1 MISLVSRRLVA
12 SFLSFSIVLCVS
24 AQSENLVNNPSFEE
38 FEKCPQDYTPQDGSH
53 KLIPGWGYPTIAT
66 PDYFNR
72 CSPGRADGVSVPKN
86 FAGESEPRTGDGYVG
101 AILSGTD
108 DGYREYIQG
117 SLSKPLEKGKQYCI
131 TYYYKLAS
139 FSKFSVD
146 QLSFYFSDIEIKS
159 KVNVNLPYKPQ
170 INNNQGLFLDNIEEW
185 EEICTVYTAEG
196 GESFFIIGNFKSY
209 ANTNYVATDKNMKNL
224 RNKEYAY
231 YFFDDIS
238 VRPLDNCTD
247 CGCVQHD
254 FEAQV
259 IDSSYTGGYNIF
271 SGKIDKKPNDGHIKI
286 GMAGGTPPYRVDWEN
301 GMQGAELWNLSHGLY
316 AFTAYD
322 AFNCQVSGKINFVQP
337 EVQVDKFEKGFED
350 IEEGESIVL
359 QNIFFEFNKTTLLS
373 KSFAELDKVAEFIIS
388 NEIDLIEI
396 SGHTDSKGSENYNQK
411 LSEGRAKSVVNYLQ
425 SKGIAADR
433 MKAVGYG
440 EAKPIDTNF
449 NDEGQAKN
457 RRVEFTLLKK

>member
-1 MISLVSRRLVA
+1 MISLLTRWVM
-12 SFLSFSIVLCVS
+12 VLCVLTLCNFPIT
-24 AQSENLVNNPSFEE
+24 AQSVNLVNNPSFEE
-38 FEKCPQDYTPQDGSH
+38 FEKCPQDYTPQDHSH

-72 CSPGRADGVSVPKN
+72 CSPSRADGVSVPKN
-86 FAGESEPRTGDGYVG
+86 FAGESEPRTGDAYVG

-117 SLSKPLEKGKQYCI
+117 TLSEPLKEGKKYCI

-139 FSKFSVD
+139 YSKFAVD

-159 KVNVNLPYKPQ
+159 GVNVNLPYKPQ
-170 INNNQGLFLDNIEEW
+170 MNNTQGLFLDNIDEW
-185 EEICTVYTAEG
+185 EEVCTVYTAEG

-209 ANTNYVATDKNMKNL
+209 SNTNYVATDKNMKNL
-224 RNKEYAY
+224 RNKSYAY

-259 IDSSYTGGYNIF
+259 IDSSYTGGYNMF

-286 GMAGGTPPYRVDWEN
+286 GMAGGTPPYRVEWDN
-301 GMQGAELWNLSHGLY
+301 DMQGAELWNLDAGVYSY
-316 AFTAYD
+316 TALD
-322 AFNCQVSGKINFVQP
+322 AFNCQSSGKITFIKP
-337 EVQVDKFEKGFED
+337 EVQIDEFEKGFES

-359 QNIFFEFNKTTLLS
+359 ENIFFEFNKTKLLPES
-373 KSFAELDKVAEFIIS
+373 YTELDKVVAFMQEY
-388 NEIDLIEI
+388 EIDLIEI
-396 SGHTDSKGSENYNQK
+396 SGHTDSKGSEAYNQK
-411 LSEGRAKSVVNYLQ
+411 LSDGRAKSVVQYLQ
-425 SKGIAADR
+425 SKGISADR
-433 MKAVGYG
+433 LTAVGYG
-440 EAKPIDTNF
+440 ESKPIDTNF
-449 NDEGQAKN
+449 NEAGQAKN